1 MQCQVSQTSETGT
14 QTNDGGEL
22 LTRNKTFQLIDDD
35 YRDDCDDDVDD
46 CDDDNSQIPVDQQ

>member
-22 LTRNKTFQLIDDD
+22 LTRNKACQLVDDD
-35 YRDDCDDDVDD
+35 YCDDDLDA
-46 CDDDNSQIPVDQQ
+46 CDDDN